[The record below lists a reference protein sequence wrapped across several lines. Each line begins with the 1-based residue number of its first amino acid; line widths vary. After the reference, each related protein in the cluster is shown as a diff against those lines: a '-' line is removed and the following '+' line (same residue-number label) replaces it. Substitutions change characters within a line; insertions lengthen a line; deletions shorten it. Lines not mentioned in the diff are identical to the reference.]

1 MAKKNKTKKPCNT
14 IGVGHDYMQTNT
26 NNVNKKWFP
35 TQTTGGKEQTEH
47 PKKSIDFEINVKF

>member
-1 MAKKNKTKKPCNT
+1 
-14 IGVGHDYMQTNT
+14 MQTNT